1 MLSDSL
7 KAEQLS
13 EIIGV
18 SALITSSMD
27 PQEIRRRAVEA
38 ATRVVNAD
46 RASLLLIDKRMGSL
60 YFEVALGDGLEDIAR
75 VRLVPGQGIAGSVA
89 LGCVSAVIND
99 VQADPRFD
107 RSLDEKTGY
116 TTRSMICV
124 PLACRGEP
132 LGVLQVINKKDGDFN
147 DEDLSVTEALA
158 NQIAIAIE
166 NARLYQRVRRGFIES
181 TVYAMVLALAVMGVG
196 GWLVSLGG

>member
-1 MLSDSL
+1 MSDASD
-7 KAEQLS
+7 KALQLS

-27 PQEIRRRAVEA
+27 PSEVRRGAVEA
-38 ATRVVNAD
+38 ATRLVHAE
-46 RASLLLIDKRMGSL
+46 RASLLLIDKRMGAL
-60 YFEVALGDGLEDIAR
+60 YFEVALGDDQDEFSR

-89 LGCVSAVIND
+89 LGCSSAVIND

-107 RSLDEKTGY
+107 SSLDAKTGF

-124 PLACRGEP
+124 PLTCREEA
-132 LGVLQVINKKDGDFN
+132 LGVLQVINKIDGEFD
-147 DEDLSVTEALA
+147 DDDLAVTEALA
-158 NQIAIAIE
+158 NQIAIAVD

-181 TVYAMVLALAVMGVG
+181 TGYAAVLALAVAAVG
-196 GWLVSLGG
+196 AWLVRVSS